1 MPPLAA
7 ILAGEEAPTTAAFL
21 DGKTMLFMAGVVVL
35 AFVILR
41 LSSKAREER
50 RALERE
56 RERAPE
62 DASAVKSQADKI
74 MVDLVEAGQEIN
86 AQLDTKM
93 RVLNRLVRDAEGVA
107 ARLEQHLRRLEELQ
121 NGSAPHPGLT
131 VHPTPTAPAHPQSF
145 DPNKDT
151 VLMNPPPGRPSI
163 NSANVNLQSN
173 TESGRW
179 RTDIRQKIEQLH
191 RESRTPTEIARMLHI
206 SLSEVNLVIDMYEA
220 RRKQASTPQ

>member
-1 MPPLAA
+1 MPTLAI
-7 ILAGEEAPTTAAFL
+7 ILAGEEAQAAAAFI

-41 LSSKAREER
+41 LSRKAREER

-56 RERAPE
+56 RERPPE
-62 DASAVKSQADKI
+62 DATAVKSQADKI

-107 ARLEQHLRRLEELQ
+107 ARLEEHLRRLEELQ
-121 NGSAPHPGLT
+121 GAAPRPGFAI
-131 VHPTPTAPAHPQSF
+131 HPTSAAPAHPESF
-145 DPNKDT
+145 DPKKDT

-179 RTDIRQKIEQLH
+179 RTDVRQKIEQCH
-191 RESRTPTEIARMLHI
+191 RENRTPTEIARQLHI

-220 RRKQASTPQ
+220 RRKQAPNPQ